1 MGERDNS
8 KKDLAELI
16 KAYHTVSSVIEEL
29 RDEDLLN
36 PHDCDNILGQLK
48 SGLIEDVLMYA
59 RTHMTQD
66 NGKNAIKLAS
76 EYTAVKTALE
86 RQNLKPED
94 VREIMGVFFKK

>member
-1 MGERDNS
+1 MGERDSS

-16 KAYHTVSSVIEEL
+16 RAYSNVSSVIEEL

-66 NGKNAIKLAS
+66 NGKNALKLAG
-76 EYTAVKTALE
+76 EYAAVKAALE
-86 RQNLKPED
+86 RQNMKPED
-94 VREIMGVFFKK
+94 VREVMGIFFKK